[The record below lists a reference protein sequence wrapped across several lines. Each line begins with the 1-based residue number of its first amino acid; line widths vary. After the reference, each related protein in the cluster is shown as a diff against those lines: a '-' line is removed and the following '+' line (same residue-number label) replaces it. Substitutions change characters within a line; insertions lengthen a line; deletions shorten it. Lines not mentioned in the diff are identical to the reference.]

1 MKKAEL
7 EARIADLGEQAK
19 KKKSEI
25 SRGFRQLEEAIKP
38 KNMAKRA
45 VFSMAAKVRSIF
57 QFRKKVMRTG
67 SRRKRI
73 INSSGL

>member
-25 SRGFRQLEEAIKP
+25 NTGLRLLEEAIKP
-38 KNMAKRA
+38 KNIAKRA